1 MFGGAVPTGARC
13 HDDADRAVRGAFI
26 VDTIVPG
33 SPREWWLVGLQ
44 LDDSGGLAGVTQGEW
59 WRLITASFLHAGILH
74 LLFNMYA
81 LYLFGPSLEAL
92 FGHGR
97 FAVLY
102 SCRRWVAQPP
112 DTLRGSGATVARGLR
127 CGVRHP
133 RRDARG
139 GPAALRRPCA
149 VGALIAINLVLG
161 FVIAGI
167 DWRAHLG
174 GLITGMAVA
183 YAFAYAPR
191 ERRTL
196 VGAGASGPFWPLRSA
211 WSLSVP
217 LSSRSDTGIATRQAG
232 RRIRAAVGDPRS
244 IAACAMPSSSR
255 PYARPLASAVEGW
268 RAFTRSTCRRSSSMP

>member
-1 MFGGAVPTGARC
+1 M
-13 HDDADRAVRGAFI
+13 
-26 VDTIVPG
+26 
-33 SPREWWLVGLQ
+33 
-44 LDDSGGLAGVTQGEW
+44 TQGEW
-59 WRLITASFLHAGILH
+59 WRLITAAFLHAGILH

-92 FGHGR
+92 FGHVR
-97 FAVLY
+97 FAALY
-102 SCRRWVAQPP
+102 FLSALGGSAVSY
-112 DTLRGSGATVARGLR
+112 LRGSGATVARGLR
-127 CGVRHP
+127 RRVRHP

-139 GPAALRRPCA
+139 EPRLRYDVRA
-149 VGALIAINLVLG
+149 GALIAINLVLG

-196 VGAGASGPFWPLRSA
+196 VGAGASACSWPLRSA
-211 WSLSVP
+211 WSLFVP
-217 LSSRSDTGIATRQAG
+217 LSSRSDTGSREVGG
-232 RRIRAAVGDPRS
+232 RRTRAAVGDPRS

-255 PYARPLASAVEGW
+255 PYARPLASAAEGW
-268 RAFTRSTCRRSSSMP
+268 PAFTRSTCRRSSSMP